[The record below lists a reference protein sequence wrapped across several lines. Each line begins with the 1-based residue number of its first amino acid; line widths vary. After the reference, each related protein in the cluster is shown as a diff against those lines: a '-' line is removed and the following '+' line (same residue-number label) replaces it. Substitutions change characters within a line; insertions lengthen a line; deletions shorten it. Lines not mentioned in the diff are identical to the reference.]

1 MCAIIICI
9 ATYLP
14 RIYDPRIV
22 NGENAK
28 EGEIPY
34 QVSYFVTDIKK
45 EKKRKNNKL
54 GIKKRKIASDLI
66 KIFVEKKKHLSCIF
80 LLEITFFHF

>member
-1 MCAIIICI
+1 MCTIIICI
-9 ATYLP
+9 ATLP

-45 EKKRKNNKL
+45 KKK
-54 GIKKRKIASDLI
+54 KKRKIASDLI
-66 KIFVEKKKHLSCIF
+66 KIFVEKKKHLSSIF
-80 LLEITFFHF
+80 LLELLFFIFRYRCKIN

>member
-34 QVSYFVTDIKK
+34 QVSYFVIKDIKK

-66 KIFVEKKKHLSCIF
+66 KIFVEKKNIYHVSF
-80 LLEITFFHF
+80 Y

>member
-1 MCAIIICI
+1 M
-9 ATYLP
+9 
-14 RIYDPRIV
+14 

-34 QVSYFVTDIKK
+34 QVSYFVIKDIKK

-66 KIFVEKKKHLSCIF
+66 KIFVEKKKTSIMYLFTRNYFFSF
-80 LLEITFFHF
+80 LDIAAK